1 LQYNTKVKHEL
12 KTHPQCYNINTKQR
26 CMANK
31 EGLNTQ
37 TTLEETHLWR

>member
-1 LQYNTKVKHEL
+1 
-12 KTHPQCYNINTKQR
+12 
-26 CMANK
+26 MANK